1 MVDRTVAELRSAPI
15 EVGLAMTVIVSVAP
29 LAIESRSHVSE
40 WRIEH
45 EPLPVWPET
54 SFTDFENASVT
65 VGLAAVAG
73 PWLVT
78 VIV

>member
-1 MVDRTVAELRSAPI
+1 MAELRSAPI
-15 EVGLAMTVIVSVAP
+15 EVGLAITVIVSVAP
-29 LAIESRSHVSE
+29 LGIDPSLHLSRC
-40 WRIEH
+40 RMEH
-45 EPLPVWPET
+45 EPLAVWTET